1 MGILA
6 AAVRELMA
14 LGVEG
19 DALVA
24 AIERLERADNETR
37 LVLEAEERR
46 RHEASAG
53 AIRQRRYRE
62 RKASR
67 VTSPASPIVTSDAPS
82 PKDIPTS
89 SSTSSL
95 DQNPNPPP
103 LKPPALAKP
112 ETDFDRFWRAY
123 PSKVSKRAAEKSYR
137 RARARADEAA
147 ILAGVE
153 RAKRSRKWREGFIQN
168 PATWLNGDGWLDEE
182 PSEAP
187 ATAPSAVA
195 DWPDSRWRAALEQFA
210 ESRGWSDA
218 LGPKPGE
225 PHCRAPPAILAE
237 FGYSESAMIHPFERV
252 A

>member
-1 MGILA
+1 GARSWRRSATSSFGWSRRTATARWARSRPTATWRARRSEIGWEDRRLGILA

-103 LKPPALAKP
+103 L
-112 ETDFDRFWRAY
+112 
-123 PSKVSKRAAEKSYR
+123 
-137 RARARADEAA
+137 
-147 ILAGVE
+147 
-153 RAKRSRKWREGFIQN
+153 
-168 PATWLNGDGWLDEE
+168 
-182 PSEAP
+182 
-187 ATAPSAVA
+187 
-195 DWPDSRWRAALEQFA
+195 
-210 ESRGWSDA
+210 
-218 LGPKPGE
+218 
-225 PHCRAPPAILAE
+225 
-237 FGYSESAMIHPFERV
+237 
-252 A
+252 